1 MSSKTHTD
9 FNLFSAEAEKIFLEK
24 NISLS
29 SSEKKTLLRGLSWRD
44 ENASPVIAK
53 IFTSTKE
60 LEDPMFGKFAVERD
74 GKNLIVKF
82 EPDSE
87 LTEYE
92 QVPLS
97 EPEGVIGYFSREIH
111 PYLKDAWIE
120 QTDESIGYEIS
131 FSRHF
136 YKPKKLR
143 ELAEIEA
150 DIEVALKQGDGLVRS
165 LLVDGNGTD
174 V

>member
-1 MSSKTHTD
+1 
-9 FNLFSAEAEKIFLEK
+9 
-24 NISLS
+24 
-29 SSEKKTLLRGLSWRD
+29 
-44 ENASPVIAK
+44 
-53 IFTSTKE
+53 
-60 LEDPMFGKFAVERD
+60 MFGKFAIEKN
-74 GKNLIVKF
+74 GKMSIVKF
-82 EPDSE
+82 EADNE

-97 EPEGVIGYFSREIH
+97 EPEGVIGYFTREIH

-120 QTDESIGYEIS
+120 QTEENIGYEIS

-165 LLVDGNGTD
+165 LLVEGNGTD